1 MTMPEEQEQQ
11 QQEQQVDQQQQ
22 QQQDAKAGKQQQ
34 QAKSSTVDAQIKALM
49 DEVTTLRT
57 WKIQRESDEAR
68 RADEARLEDQ
78 RRLAESGKIKE
89 LVEQHAAERASER
102 KRAAEAESRFKN
114 SERSRE
120 LALALSSH
128 KLVKGAAEQLSRLW
142 ADEFDVI
149 ESGDGFQVRSKDLK
163 APRDWV
169 AERLAME
176 EYAHFVQAESR
187 GSKGGAQGQAAA
199 PTPGGG
205 GQQQRRTLAE
215 DLVERLKQQQQQV
228 AGYLP
233 ARGLHRVG

>member
-11 QQEQQVDQQQQ
+11 QQEQQADQQQQ
-22 QQQDAKAGKQQQ
+22 QQQDAKAGKQQ

-68 RADEARLEDQ
+68 RADEARLEEQ

-102 KRAAEAESRFKN
+102 KRVAEAESRFKN

-120 LALALSSH
+120 LAIALSGH
-128 KLVKGAAEQLSRLW
+128 KLVKGAAEQLTRLW

-149 ESGDGFQVRSKDLK
+149 EAGDGFQVRSKDLK

-205 GQQQRRTLAE
+205 GQQRRMDLSE
-215 DLVERLKQQQQQV
+215 DLVNRVKQQQEQV
-228 AGYLP
+228 PGYRP
-233 ARGLHRVG
+233 AFGLRRIG